1 MFQNKNKTI
10 SITTLSVDI
19 VLLLVAFFT
28 AKETVFDWEI
38 PNKYLYNGLIF
49 GWIVLWSVIGLKRG
63 LYDVP
68 RIVQLHRVL
77 SKNLVAI
84 GLFSFI
90 STGLIFFWT
99 DYKFSRAFVVVTLM
113 LFTFFVLLAR
123 TFLVSWLK
131 FTRRKGNKQS
141 NIVLIGM
148 NANISKLISEVY
160 INPNYGFKIL
170 ALFTDAVVTD
180 EIKDYYK
187 GRLSEII
194 AYLEKNKADEIIIS
208 LPYSQSELINKLFE
222 YADNNMIRMR
232 IIPEFSEYLSQAFT
246 IDYVQN
252 VPVMKLRKEPL
263 QSLSNRAIKRVFDIV
278 FSLGIVVFIFSWLF
292 PIIAIIIKST
302 SKGPVFFSQLRT
314 GKDGSSFKCL
324 KFRSMTVNSDSDAK
338 QATRDDKR
346 ITKFGA
352 IMRKT
357 SIDELPQ
364 ILNVLMNHMSLVGPR
379 PHMLKHTEEYRV
391 LVDKF
396 MVRHFAKPGVT
407 GWAQINGYRGETKF
421 VRDMANRA
429 EADIW
434 YIENWSFILDLK
446 IIFMTA
452 WSMFFKQDENAF

>member
-49 GWIVLWSVIGLKRG
+49 GWIVLWSIIGLKRG